1 MRSIQS
7 LPSLFVPSANTLSP
21 APVRLLDDHFPGAC
35 VSRATMIHIY
45 PLIPELLGCSQLR
58 RT

>member
-21 APVRLLDDHFPGAC
+21 APVGLLDDHFPGAC
-35 VSRATMIHIY
+35 VSRANIRMY
-45 PLIPELLGCSQLR
+45 PLIPFPGAQ
-58 RT
+58 